1 MSHHNSNTSAKRFI
15 AAEYEGRQ
23 VAVRR
28 SANYDITLTLVKEAF
43 RSLNTVD
50 AERISISAFVEELGD
65 NLEISKN
72 IWPDLLPE
80 LQRITVTLD
89 SSSPESDDSDYAS
102 PDEED
107 DSSTED
113 DSEDDDSEG
122 GNSGDDMVIAT
133 TSADQALE
141 PRSSQSP
148 APRRDREP
156 ISMTH
161 RRLVEPCPSRWSTTL
176 TRPKSLPPQDNF
188 SRANTGDSHLV
199 RAFYFHNNRSQYT
212 SVAIAT
218 QPTTTIVDLQE
229 FIALRCPYR
238 GFIVA
243 YHLFGQPFDHLK
255 YVRDMKCD
263 SGPKFVQVHMVDRDP
278 GQCRMGQ
285 DGHPC
290 DLCYEATTD
299 SDSE

>member
-1 MSHHNSNTSAKRFI
+1 MSHPKSNASAKRFI
-15 AAEYEGRQ
+15 AAEYKGRQ

-28 SANYDITLTLVKEAF
+28 SANYDVTLTLVKEAF
-43 RSLNTVD
+43 RSLNAVD

-72 IWPDLLPE
+72 VWPDLLPE

-89 SSSPESDDSDYAS
+89 SSSPESEDSDYAS

-107 DSSTED
+107 DNSTED
-113 DSEDDDSEG
+113 DSEDDGSEG
-122 GNSGDDMVIAT
+122 SNSGDDIVLVTA
-133 TSADQALE
+133 SADQALE
-141 PRSSQSP
+141 PRPPQPP
-148 APRRDREP
+148 APSRNRDP
-156 ISMTH
+156 GSMTH
-161 RRLVEPCPSRWSTTL
+161 RRLVKPRPSEYATMTP
-176 TRPKSLPPQDNF
+176 PKSLPPQDNS
-188 SRANTGDSHLV
+188 SRVNTVDGHLI

-243 YHLFGQPFDHLK
+243 YHVFGQPFDHLE
-255 YVRDMKCD
+255 YVRDMKCE

-278 GQCRMGQ
+278 GPCGMGQ

-299 SDSE
+299 SD

>member
-1 MSHHNSNTSAKRFI
+1 MSHPKSNASTKRFI

-28 SANYDITLTLVKEAF
+28 SANYDVTLTLVKEAF
-43 RSLNTVD
+43 RSLNAVD

-89 SSSPESDDSDYAS
+89 SSSHESEDSDYTS
-102 PDEED
+102 PDEEED
-107 DSSTED
+107 GSTED
-113 DSEDDDSEG
+113 DPEDNGSDSGNSDDDLVLENTPG
-122 GNSGDDMVIAT
+122 V
-133 TSADQALE
+133 QAIE
-141 PRSSQSP
+141 PRPSQHP
-148 APRRDREP
+148 APSCNREP
-156 ISMTH
+156 VSMTH
-161 RRLVEPCPSRWSTTL
+161 RRLVKPRPSEYATMTP
-176 TRPKSLPPQDNF
+176 PKSLPPQDSS
-188 SRANTGDSHLV
+188 SRVNTGDGHLI

-255 YVRDMKCD
+255 YVRDMKGQ

-278 GQCRMGQ
+278 GQCGMGQ